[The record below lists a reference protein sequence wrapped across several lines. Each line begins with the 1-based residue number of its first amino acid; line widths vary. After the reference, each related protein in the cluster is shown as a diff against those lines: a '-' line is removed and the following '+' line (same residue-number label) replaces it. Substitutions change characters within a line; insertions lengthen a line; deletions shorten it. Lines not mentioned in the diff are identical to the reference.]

1 MGVLHPLN
9 HHAVRMAAVAALVTA
24 LVLVALLAVPWGS
37 LGDSDRSPSVA
48 SPSVPSAPVVTTGPA
63 WATDPTRPVGF

>member
-1 MGVLHPLN
+1 MGVLHPL
-9 HHAVRMAAVAALVTA
+9 HSHVVRMAAIAALVTA

-37 LGDSDRSPSVA
+37 LGNGDRAQPAA

-63 WATDPTRPVGF
+63 WATNPMQPVGF

>member
-9 HHAVRMAAVAALVTA
+9 HHAVRMAALAALVTA
-24 LVLVALLAVPWGS
+24 LVLVALLAIPWGS
-37 LGDSDRSPSVA
+37 LGDGDRSQPAA

-63 WATDPTRPVGF
+63 WATNAMQPVGL